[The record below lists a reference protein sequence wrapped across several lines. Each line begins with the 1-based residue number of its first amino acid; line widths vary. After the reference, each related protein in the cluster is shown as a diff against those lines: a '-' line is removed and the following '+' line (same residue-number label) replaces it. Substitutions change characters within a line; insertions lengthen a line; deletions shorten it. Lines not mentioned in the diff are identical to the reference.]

1 MVEQGV
7 TILTVETRQE
17 TRMGGKT
24 SLAGVTTYIP
34 PEWKKELEEWAE
46 KEERSVSWI
55 LLKLIGNA
63 LEERRQKAAT
73 ASSEEPVSVAGNSK
87 TATR

>member
-1 MVEQGV
+1 M
-7 TILTVETRQE
+7 E

-46 KEERSVSWI
+46 DEERSVSWI

-63 LEERRQKAAT
+63 LEERRQNSSTTTSAETSELVGLAT
-73 ASSEEPVSVAGNSK
+73 NGK
-87 TATR
+87 TAAR

>member
-1 MVEQGV
+1 
-7 TILTVETRQE
+7 
-17 TRMGGKT
+17 MGGKT

-46 KEERSVSWI
+46 EEERSVSWI

-63 LEERRQKAAT
+63 LEERRQIKQPAT
-73 ASSEEPVSVAGNSK
+73 SSELLVAAGSEAK
-87 TATR
+87 TQ

>member
-1 MVEQGV
+1 
-7 TILTVETRQE
+7 
-17 TRMGGKT
+17 MGGKT

-46 KEERSVSWI
+46 DEERSVSWI

-63 LEERRQKAAT
+63 LEERRQN
-73 ASSEEPVSVAGNSK
+73 SS
-87 TATR
+87 TATSAESPELVGLAINGKTSAR